1 MKEKTTILKENTS
14 DTDFKSFEDNELA
27 NCVTY
32 PWKINISCYREPVEM
47 AQEFRTSML
56 SDEYMG
62 SSSMSLGF
70 MTVGTNQNRNEKIIK
85 KFNCFFMQLRCWPV
99 LLLNNIR
106 LCLFPISNDFG
117 AQCIAFCVHRVWCMI
132 CWSQYSFYFMTILML
147 ATCSIHILIGIK
159 TNSQSLPD
167 HICIIII
174 SALTLIYRR
183 SVRSRKK

>member
-47 AQEFRTSML
+47 AQEFQTSML
-56 SDEYMG
+56 SDECMG

-85 KFNCFFMQLRCWPV
+85 KFNCFFMQLRC
-99 LLLNNIR
+99 
-106 LCLFPISNDFG
+106 
-117 AQCIAFCVHRVWCMI
+117 
-132 CWSQYSFYFMTILML
+132 
-147 ATCSIHILIGIK
+147 
-159 TNSQSLPD
+159 
-167 HICIIII
+167 
-174 SALTLIYRR
+174 
-183 SVRSRKK
+183 

>member
-14 DTDFKSFEDNELA
+14 ETDFKSFEDNELA

-99 LLLNNIR
+99 LMLNNIR
-106 LCLFPISNDFG
+106 R
-117 AQCIAFCVHRVWCMI
+117 AVHCVLRFASTEFDAWFADRNILSTHD
-132 CWSQYSFYFMTILML
+132 YFNVDDL
-147 ATCSIHILIGIK
+147 CSIHILIGIK